1 MLSQFKAVLALQVW
15 GAAALTQAVVQ
26 LALSWGFNSVFPPP
40 FLPLSKRCIPDTNL
54 LKGSEAASIV
64 CCHEK
69 GAVALLIQNG
79 SA

>member
-1 MLSQFKAVLALQVW
+1 MLSLFEAVLALQVW
-15 GAAALTQAVVQ
+15 GAAALTQAVEH
-26 LALSWGFNSVFPPP
+26 LALSWGFNSAFPAS

-54 LKGSEAASIV
+54 LKGSEAASMV
-64 CCHEK
+64 CCREK